1 MIGDVEK
8 FASEEELNKRNSTGN
23 RSLAFKICRSEN
35 VIEIPKGN
43 ENKYEMV
50 ASYFS

>member
-1 MIGDVEK
+1 MFGDVEK
-8 FASEEELNKRNSTGN
+8 LASEEELNRNSTGKC
-23 RSLAFKICRSEN
+23 SSAFKGCRSEN
-35 VIEIPKGN
+35 VMEISKGN